1 MKSWGNSIYLLRM
14 SIMRSKLENK
24 RYTILLMQRLLCVV
38 IGGLAFF
45 MPVKGQKDGVVY
57 VKTSPI
63 MTPATDSLEPAMMQP
78 YATIRQVKMIGVGAT
93 QLLDTYLSA
102 EKYRGVEL
110 RVLSQ
115 TERKKVD
122 KVFSY
127 EWLHEGGLVHA
138 KNRSGNASEMAGSYH
153 AAYGYYY
160 NMDLLNSRLSLRLG
174 ARVGGYLGFVYNSRN
189 SNNPAQAR
197 VALHLMPTAAAA
209 YRFHWGG
216 RPLAIHYEV
225 SMPLCGVM
233 FSPNYGQSYYE
244 IFSKGN
250 YDRNIVPVT
259 IASTPSLRQTIA
271 LDFHWGRTTWRVGY
285 WGDYQQARVNQLKRH
300 SYTHTLMVGYV
311 QQFTLLK

>member
-14 SIMRSKLENK
+14 KIMRNKLENK
-24 RYTILLMQRLLCVV
+24 RYTIPLLQRLLGVV

-45 MPVKGQKDGVVY
+45 MPVKGQKDGVVF
-57 VKTSPI
+57 VKASPI
-63 MTPATDSLEPAMMQP
+63 MTPAADSLNLAMMQP
-78 YATIRQVKMIGVGAT
+78 YTTVRQIRMIGAGVT

-115 TERKKVD
+115 AERKKED

-127 EWLHEGGLVHA
+127 EWLHEGGLAHA
-138 KNRSGNASEMAGSYH
+138 KNRSGNASEIAGSYH
-153 AAYGYYY
+153 AAYGCYY

-174 ARVGGYLGFVYNSRN
+174 ARMGGYLGFVYNSRN

-197 VALHLMPTAAAA
+197 VALHLMPTAAAT
-209 YRFHWGG
+209 YRFHWGS

-225 SMPLCGVM
+225 SVPLCGVM

-259 IASTPSLRQTIA
+259 IASAPSLRQTIS
-271 LDFHWGRTTWRVGY
+271 LDFHWGRTTWRVGCL
-285 WGDYQQARVNQLKRH
+285 GDYRQARVNRLKWH
-300 SYTHTLMVGYV
+300 TYTHALLVGYV
-311 QQFTLLK
+311 QQFTFLK